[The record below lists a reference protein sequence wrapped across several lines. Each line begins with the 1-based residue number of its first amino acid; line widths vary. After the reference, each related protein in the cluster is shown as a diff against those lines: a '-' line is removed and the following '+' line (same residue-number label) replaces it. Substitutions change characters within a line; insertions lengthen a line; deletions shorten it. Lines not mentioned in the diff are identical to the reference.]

1 MEQKREPRNG
11 LHIVNRSLTK
21 AQRPHNGAK
30 IVSSA
35 NGRRTT
41 GDHRQKKLMQTQT
54 LHSSRDT
61 DLTYFTKNNL
71 KKIVN
76 RNV

>member
-35 NGRRTT
+35 NGTRTT
-41 GDHRQKKLMQTQT
+41 GDHKQKKLM
-54 LHSSRDT
+54 
-61 DLTYFTKNNL
+61 
-71 KKIVN
+71 
-76 RNV
+76 